1 MIGHF
6 DYLSLMFGL
15 WFTSGSRSRKLND
28 RGGGGGS
35 FPSKLSVNEEYLE
48 VFRTKSYVE
57 MWDRVHGS
65 AQRPTTSTTRSL
77 SSPSVSFYM
86 NLSEDLLNPRQET
99 LNDMINDEGLNV
111 HHLLTDYFEASAEAC
126 HICELLLRSIHQTH
140 AEYRNIKK
148 VMIKLNRRSNYT
160 DEQCR
165 AIFRELTTFARLK
178 NPLSIISPVQFR
190 DIHDSYSALLNNLT
204 SRQKKIRR
212 RAKRNKILKKV
223 GGVGLMVSH
232 SALLIA
238 LLVFALHS
246 MIGLVAAPAIM
257 ACSLGFCKKRMESA
271 DEWLKTRFNRE
282 NHGEQLD
289 VAAKGIYILINDFD
303 TMSRMVRR
311 LQDEVEHRKA
321 VADLCVRN
329 GINCEIFKE
338 VLREFH
344 VHDSNFMEQLEELE
358 EHVYLCLLTIN
369 RSRRL
374 VLEEILATR
383 GH

>member
-1 MIGHF
+1 MRKSMRSR
-6 DYLSLMFGL
+6 LRSMF
-15 WFTSGSRSRKLND
+15 SKPGSRSRKVND
-28 RGGGGGS
+28 RGGGGS
-35 FPSKLSVNEEYLE
+35 FSSKLSVNEEYLE
-48 VFRTKSYVE
+48 VFRTKSYLE

-65 AQRPTTSTTRSL
+65 VQRPTTNTRLS
-77 SSPSVSFYM
+77 SSPSVPFYM
-86 NLSEDLLNPRQET
+86 NLSENLLDPRQET
-99 LNDMINDEGLNV
+99 LNDMISEEGINV
-111 HHLLTDYFEASAEAC
+111 HHLLTDYFEANLEAC
-126 HICELLLRSIHQTH
+126 HLCELLLRSIHQTH

-148 VMIKLNRRSNYT
+148 VMKKLSQRNNYT

-178 NPLSIISPVQFR
+178 NSLSIISPLQFR

-212 RAKRNKILKKV
+212 RAKRNRILKKV
-223 GGVGLMVSH
+223 GGVGLVVSH
-232 SALLIA
+232 SALLLA
-238 LLVFALHS
+238 LLVFAFHS

-257 ACSLGFCKKRMESA
+257 SCSIGLCKKKMESGE
-271 DEWLKTRFNRE
+271 EWLKSSFDHE
-282 NHGEQLD
+282 IHGEQLD

-329 GINCEIFKE
+329 GVNCEIFNE
-338 VLREFH
+338 VVREFH

-358 EHVYLCLLTIN
+358 EHVYLCMLTIN

-374 VLEEILATR
+374 VLQEIFAT
-383 GH
+383 H